1 MSNVNIKNNNYDKN
15 YLIENE
21 RFLSRQISK
30 IVSLDFDRSENI
42 AFNDIA
48 NSFSKKNSGIKHIV
62 NFCDNIYNLNLDY
75 LLILTPSDLKISILA
90 CLDFVL
96 GKQDFN
102 EDKKIKFIFID
113 ESESSSS
120 IDEKI
125 DYFFEKVRD
134 NRVGLLFID
143 EIVKNEKLKKVGQN
157 LIIKF
162 NKFSSHFIVK
172 KYLFY
177 VGKRSLFSQN
187 YENLNLLKENI
198 LFSSEDIHNDYNI
211 FSENVLIFLALKGIN
226 ISKLIDGYEIEVN
239 KIFFKTSE
247 MPKSLD
253 LAVSLYEARNELFVE
268 EDTQKIFFVA
278 YDDFLI
284 NISKL
289 FSIKYQKLLSK
300 YRAFCDYLHFPRQI
314 YSVGQIVLNG
324 AKNIFM
330 IYLTINNK
338 IFDFQFSSNLN
349 DNYGQD
355 FENYTLNEMKRHSKD
370 VFDNNFLSL
379 NPSSKSIEINLEN
392 NKEQTLGELLAI
404 LYWSKIFYSMISSQK
419 AF

>member
-143 EIVKNEKLKKVGQN
+143 EIVKNEKLKKSWT
-157 LIIKF
+157 KF
-162 NKFSSHFIVK
+162 N
-172 KYLFY
+172 Y
-177 VGKRSLFSQN
+177 
-187 YENLNLLKENI
+187 
-198 LFSSEDIHNDYNI
+198 
-211 FSENVLIFLALKGIN
+211 
-226 ISKLIDGYEIEVN
+226 
-239 KIFFKTSE
+239 
-247 MPKSLD
+247 
-253 LAVSLYEARNELFVE
+253 
-268 EDTQKIFFVA
+268 
-278 YDDFLI
+278 
-284 NISKL
+284 
-289 FSIKYQKLLSK
+289 
-300 YRAFCDYLHFPRQI
+300 
-314 YSVGQIVLNG
+314 
-324 AKNIFM
+324 
-330 IYLTINNK
+330 
-338 IFDFQFSSNLN
+338 
-349 DNYGQD
+349 
-355 FENYTLNEMKRHSKD
+355 
-370 VFDNNFLSL
+370 
-379 NPSSKSIEINLEN
+379 
-392 NKEQTLGELLAI
+392 
-404 LYWSKIFYSMISSQK
+404 
-419 AF
+419 